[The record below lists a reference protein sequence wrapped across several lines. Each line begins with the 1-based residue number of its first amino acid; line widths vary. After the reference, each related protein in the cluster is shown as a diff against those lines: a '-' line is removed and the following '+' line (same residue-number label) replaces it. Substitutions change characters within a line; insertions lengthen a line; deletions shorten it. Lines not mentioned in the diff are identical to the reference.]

1 MAKHK
6 HTYTAVFFHFSLFLS
21 LQEFRFDIT
30 RTNVATL
37 LIGWPWFRSL
47 FEFGDTWKHNVNIPF
62 CNCRPIVAVISD
74 CNDAKHLIT
83 YFQFRITSSISNR
96 LTAIFVTYSEFEL
109 NLANEREE
117 KTTTMKSNR
126 LWFSSCRLWNL
137 FVFFYLFGKSIVM
150 CASIERKWK
159 SHSLFILKF

>member
-30 RTNVATL
+30 RTTVATL

-96 LTAIFVTYSEFEL
+96 LTAIFVHLFGIRIKFG
-109 NLANEREE
+109 ERERGKNDNNE
-117 KTTTMKSNR
+117 I
-126 LWFSSCRLWNL
+126 
-137 FVFFYLFGKSIVM
+137 KSIVILIM
-150 CASIERKWK
+150 QIVKFIR
-159 SHSLFILKF
+159 LFLSFR